1 MTVRWRTLALLG
13 AFLAPPAWAQVPAE
27 MHQEGLLQAANGIPL
42 EGPVDLRFRLYQNAA
57 GGAALWTEDHR
68 GVEVFDG
75 YYSVLLGS
83 QRALDPTL
91 VAQARFLTV
100 AVDGGAELLPRVR
113 LASVPFALLAQDVIG
128 GKVDARNVRIAGNL
142 VIDDQ
147 GRWVG
152 DPAGLQGPQGP
163 QGVAGPAGPQGPQ
176 GPQGPAGV
184 AGAAGGNGS
193 PDTPAQVR
201 DKLAQ
206 VDGAGSG
213 IDADRLDGLDATQF
227 MRADRDTGTT
237 GRLSAGNGLSV
248 TAGGQLVA
256 EVTGGPA
263 GSPDT
268 NRLTRLRPQDGATE
282 GGHLEL
288 AGAANQQDWAI
299 DTQNGNLRF
308 YEPGPSSA
316 ANKTEGNVLFFRP
329 GGDISVNITGNL
341 SAKGLSGS
349 QLTIAG
355 RPIIDSSGKLNQAQW
370 DLQTELRVLTNT
382 VGALDHNM
390 YINYPNR
397 PDSQTYL
404 YNDPIVSG
412 TLTVTGNVLLG
423 GSRLFDV
430 GITETCEANGGALG
444 ACGRG
449 GQWRFG
455 KIAIDD
461 DAGAVAGR
469 MAALPAESIGVA
481 GEVRA
486 DGEIRTA
493 SHMRVG
499 GNLHF
504 GSATIYADGTV
515 FTCERSGG
523 VCPNSGFWTFD
534 KIVLEHNHADVAA
547 RMAATPTGSMNVE
560 NQIRADGDIISGNN
574 IIAAGQVQ
582 VGTSALRN
590 GELRLGAAANQ
601 RLSAA
606 QLTTLVGGGNADALH
621 THAGLGANPWVRIGN
636 LNDYFG
642 LAAQYPHTE
651 YEFGVTYNTSSILP
665 VTFTGWNGGTR
676 VIGKHDYLIGDRF
689 PWEGGNYF
697 NMGGAIWLSGT
708 QSGTDNGCNAAGQW
722 YHQYYH
728 WVNGTLFWVGS
739 NGCSVP
745 SLFVR
750 RY

>member
-1 MTVRWRTLALLG
+1 MMRVLKAAAVCLGLAV
-13 AFLAPPAWAQVPAE
+13 APAAAQIPAVI
-27 MHQEGLLQAANGIPL
+27 HQEGLLNDAAGIPL
-42 EGPVDLRFRLYQNAA
+42 AGPVDLTFRFYAAAA
-57 GGAALWTEDHR
+57 GGVALWTEDH
-68 GVEVFDG
+68 GDVDLYDG

-83 QRALDPTL
+83 VRALDPSV
-91 VAQARFLTV
+91 VAQARFVTIE
-100 AVDGGAELLPRVR
+100 VDRRGELVPRVP
-113 LASVPFALLAQDVIG
+113 LAAVPFAFIARDVAG
-128 GKVDARNVRIAGNL
+128 GKVDAGSVRIQGNL

-152 DPAGLQGPQGP
+152 DPTGLQGPQGP
-163 QGVAGPAGPQGPQ
+163 RGAVGPAGAAGPQ
-176 GPQGPAGV
+176 GPQGPAGP
-184 AGAAGGNGS
+184 AGGDGS

-201 DKLAQ
+201 DKLLQ
-206 VDGAGSG
+206 VDGAGSN
-213 IDADRLDGLDATQF
+213 IDADRVDGLSANQF
-227 MRADRDTGTT
+227 MRADSDTGTT
-237 GRLSAGNGLSV
+237 GRVTVGNGLAV

-268 NRLTRLRPQDGATE
+268 NRLLRLSAQDGAAE

-288 AGAANQQDWAI
+288 AGAGTKQDWAV
-299 DTQNGNLRF
+299 DNQNGNLRF
-308 YEPGPSSA
+308 YEPGPSEA
-316 ANKTEGNVLFFRP
+316 ANKTHGNVLFFRP
-329 GGDISVNITGNL
+329 GGTVSVNITGDL
-341 SAKGLSGS
+341 TAQGLAGSG
-349 QLTIAG
+349 LTIGG
-355 RPIIDSSGKLNQAQW
+355 RPVIGADGKLNQAQW
-370 DLQTELRVLTNT
+370 DLYAEMRVLTNT
-382 VGALDHNM
+382 VGAPDHNM
-390 YINYPNR
+390 YLNYPTR
-397 PDSQTYL
+397 ADSRTYL
-404 YNDPIVSG
+404 YNDPVVNG
-412 TLTVTGNVLLG
+412 TLTVNGNVLLG
-423 GSRLFDV
+423 GARIYDV
-430 GITETCEANGGALG
+430 GTTDTCEANGGALG
-444 ACGRG
+444 TCARG

-455 KIAIDD
+455 KIVVED

-469 MAALPAESIGVA
+469 MGALPAESIGVA

-523 VCPNSGFWTFD
+523 VCPNSGHWTFD

-547 RMAATPTGSMNVE
+547 RMAATPNGSMNIE
-560 NQIRADGDIISGNN
+560 GQIRADGDIVSGSN

-590 GELRLGAAANQ
+590 GELRLGAAAGQ
-601 RLSAA
+601 QLSAA
-606 QLTTLVGGGNADALH
+606 QLATLVGGGNADGLH
-621 THAGLGANPWVRIGN
+621 THAGLGANPWVHIGN
-636 LNDYFG
+636 LNDYWG
-642 LAAQYPHTE
+642 VAAQYPHTE
-651 YEFGVTYNTSSILP
+651 FEFGVTYNTSSILP

-697 NMGGAIWLSGT
+697 NMGGAIWLWGT
-708 QSGTDNGCNAAGQW
+708 QSGTDNGCNAGNQW

-728 WVNGTLFWVGS
+728 WVDGTLYWVGS

-745 SLFVR
+745 SLYVR
-750 RY
+750 RF